1 MEIYDIVCYSRREL
15 QCYKGV
21 RSCIYA
27 ERIDVCACV
36 LAYAC
41 VCEMERLVHTV
52 LACVNLQYSCTVY
65 LRV

>member
-1 MEIYDIVCYSRREL
+1 MTLCVIIGESCSVIRVYVPVSMQKELMCVHVCL
-15 QCYKGV
+15 HMHVG
-21 RSCIYA
+21 
-27 ERIDVCACV
+27 
-36 LAYAC
+36 